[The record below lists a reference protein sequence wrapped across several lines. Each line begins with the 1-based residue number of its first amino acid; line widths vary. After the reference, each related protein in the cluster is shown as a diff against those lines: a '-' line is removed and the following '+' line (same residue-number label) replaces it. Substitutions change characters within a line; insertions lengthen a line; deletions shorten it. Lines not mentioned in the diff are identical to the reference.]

1 MKTELRLVGGTCVC
15 WGFEHALL
23 LCVRAVAPKAG
34 FRPDLG
40 LADNVRLK
48 AEQDGAQFS
57 LYMSLLS
64 FNGNV

>member
-1 MKTELRLVGGTCVC
+1 LVGSTCAC
-15 WGFEHALL
+15 WGFERALL

-34 FRPDLG
+34 FRPDLS
-40 LADNVRLK
+40 LVDDVKLK

-57 LYMSLLS
+57 LCMSLLS